1 MLVGDIRGWGFL
13 LGVELVKDKKSKE
26 GFSWKDDVGRRVS
39 RRIVEKGV
47 FTRPLGPV
55 LVIMPPLAI
64 SEEEIDFLVKAYRDA
79 IVEVLGN

>member
-1 MLVGDIRGWGFL
+1 GI
-13 LGVELVKDKKSKE
+13 ELVRDKRTKE
-26 GFSWKDDVGRRVS
+26 GFSWRDDVGRRVS

-55 LVIMPPLAI
+55 LVVMPPLAI
-64 SEEEIDFLVKAYRDA
+64 SEEEIDLLVKTYREA

>member
-1 MLVGDIRGWGFL
+1 MVGI
-13 LGVELVKDKKSKE
+13 ELVKDKKTKE

-39 RRIVEKGV
+39 RKILEKGV

-64 SEEEIDFLVKAYRDA
+64 SEDEIEFMVKAYRDA
-79 IVEVLGN
+79 ILEELGT